1 MQLNVKVYPRAS
13 RNAVECNRDG
23 SLKIRV
29 TTAPEDNKA
38 NDAVL
43 KLLADRLGIPR
54 TSVRI
59 LRGHRTRNKIVQLE
73 GLANEDLVRRL
84 SAGSAR
90 QEKD

>member
-23 SLKIRV
+23 GLRIWV
-29 TTAPEDNKA
+29 TAAPEDNKA

-43 KLLADRLGIPR
+43 KLLADNPGIPR
-54 TSVRI
+54 SSIRI

-73 GLANEDLVRRL
+73 GIAKEDLPRRIG
-84 SAGSAR
+84 SAG
-90 QEKD
+90 

>member
-29 TTAPEDNKA
+29 TAAPEDNKA

-73 GLANEDLVRRL
+73 GLTKEDIPSRIGP
-84 SAGSAR
+84 A
-90 QEKD
+90 D